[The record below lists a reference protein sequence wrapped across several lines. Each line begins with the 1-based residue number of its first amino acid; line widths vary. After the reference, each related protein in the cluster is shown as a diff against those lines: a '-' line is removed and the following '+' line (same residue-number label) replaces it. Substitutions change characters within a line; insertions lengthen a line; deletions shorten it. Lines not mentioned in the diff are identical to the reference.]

1 MRLKIRIPLKYKFL
15 GVLLL
20 ITCSGLGTFLTF
32 TRSNFT
38 KDKKNFLREMNLLNS
53 QVMQS
58 ELRSLLK
65 VRIEEIGLFCQR
77 LIQKPQDSLNDLS
90 STNDLL
96 LGFSNRIPDE
106 ILSVTFYKITHP
118 LGKLELLKKWDNAVL
133 KKTLGLPEG
142 FRESVEKLLPL
153 PSIAELKPNF
163 EVAVLNRSVSAPVST
178 PILTLLFPNSSGGS
192 ESLKDVII
200 VVDVLQKFL
209 VAEFE
214 KRSQISEAFLVSA
227 NGKLISH
234 PDPAFLAEN
243 AGKDFAHPAIDQLK
257 NSASNEKKES
267 EARSVSEAKIKNEN
281 YYIALAEAGVGDMY
295 AITQVRESQALR
307 ALNELNR
314 TTLLIGALVLTF
326 SVIFSILFAGSL
338 TSNIQKLRLAAEQIG
353 AGNLEVK
360 LDIRSND
367 EVENV
372 AESFQWMTQRLGEL
386 IKESAEKARMEE
398 ELETAR
404 LVQSTV
410 LATPIIKSEALEIV
424 PHYLAATECGGD
436 FWDAYVHNN
445 KLTILIG
452 DATGHG
458 APAAIVTAVAKS
470 CLYTLNSV
478 YSKTV
483 LTPEQFLSSLN
494 RIILAACKG
503 RLLMTMCLVQID
515 LRTGEI
521 QIANAGHES
530 PLLLRATNVQG
541 GKKAKSEVLFSRGER
556 LGFSLDT
563 RYTTLKEQL
572 SPGDALLIY
581 TDGIS
586 EAHDASGKEFGERA
600 LKKAFAGSGMREL
613 SQMRDDLV
621 ISLKE
626 HVKDAPQDDDITF
639 VLLKWKHPIESTTN
653 KTQEIKENRD
663 IAASMQSDRDKK
675 DSDKKAA

>member
-1 MRLKIRIPLKYKFL
+1 M
-15 GVLLL
+15 
-20 ITCSGLGTFLTF
+20 
-32 TRSNFT
+32 
-38 KDKKNFLREMNLLNS
+38 
-53 QVMQS
+53 
-58 ELRSLLK
+58 
-65 VRIEEIGLFCQR
+65 
-77 LIQKPQDSLNDLS
+77 
-90 STNDLL
+90 
-96 LGFSNRIPDE
+96 
-106 ILSVTFYKITHP
+106 
-118 LGKLELLKKWDNAVL
+118 
-133 KKTLGLPEG
+133 
-142 FRESVEKLLPL
+142 
-153 PSIAELKPNF
+153 
-163 EVAVLNRSVSAPVST
+163 
-178 PILTLLFPNSSGGS
+178 
-192 ESLKDVII
+192 
-200 VVDVLQKFL
+200 
-209 VAEFE
+209 
-214 KRSQISEAFLVSA
+214 
-227 NGKLISH
+227 
-234 PDPAFLAEN
+234 
-243 AGKDFAHPAIDQLK
+243 
-257 NSASNEKKES
+257 
-267 EARSVSEAKIKNEN
+267 
-281 YYIALAEAGVGDMY
+281 
-295 AITQVRESQALR
+295 
-307 ALNELNR
+307 
-314 TTLLIGALVLTF
+314 
-326 SVIFSILFAGSL
+326 
-338 TSNIQKLRLAAEQIG
+338 
-353 AGNLEVK
+353 
-360 LDIRSND
+360 
-367 EVENV
+367 
-372 AESFQWMTQRLGEL
+372 
-386 IKESAEKARMEE
+386 
-398 ELETAR
+398 
-404 LVQSTV
+404 

-675 DSDKKAA
+675 DSDKNDQNNKDKQGDNQQGKGDGEKKEDKNENPKPSGADKQRIDNILDAVNNAEKKVQDKVNAKKVKARPVSNEKDW